1 MLLADLVSKTRT
13 FPLIFIKFIL
23 FFQPP
28 FTLLINF
35 LLRSITIFGS
45 WWVKIREY
53 SAQTV
58 FVKGNL
64 TLDSLLPGN
73 NVNHY
78 NSDGLFLSYD
88 PLVHCV
94 KKNLKNIPE

>member
-45 WWVKIREY
+45 WWVTIREY
-53 SAQTV
+53 SAQTI
-58 FVKGNL
+58 FWK
-64 TLDSLLPGN
+64 LDTQKVCYLITMSITNSLLLPRKMD
-73 NVNHY
+73 
-78 NSDGLFLSYD
+78 S
-88 PLVHCV
+88 P
-94 KKNLKNIPE
+94 

>member
-45 WWVKIREY
+45 WWVTIREY
-53 SAQTV
+53 SAQSIFGKLDTLTV
-58 FVKGNL
+58 CYLGTMSITNAL
-64 TLDSLLPGN
+64 LLPRRM
-73 NVNHY
+73 
-78 NSDGLFLSYD
+78 DR
-88 PLVHCV
+88 P
-94 KKNLKNIPE
+94 